1 MVKVITKEQ
10 KFQNERVKWIISGLN
25 YDNLAEWEQGYVES
39 IEGQSDEGKMLT
51 EKQMGILERI
61 FKQKSR

>member
-25 YDNLAEWEQGYVES
+25 YDNLTEWEQGYVES
-39 IEGQSDEGKMLT
+39 IKGQSDEGKMLT
-51 EKQMGILERI
+51 EKQIGILERI